1 MPVQN
6 TEIAAM
12 LDELADLL
20 EIEGANRFRV
30 RAYRNGARTV
40 AEHTRHM
47 SALVAAGEDLT
58 ALPGIGKEL
67 AAKIKEMVETGHL
80 SKLEEVKQ
88 RTPGSLVQLLKI
100 EGLGPKRVQ
109 TLYEELHITNLDEL
123 EAAAKQGRVRE
134 LHGFGAKTEEKILAD
149 LEQAREAEA
158 RTRLDVA
165 ESLIKPLVDYLREL
179 EGVTRVE
186 VAGSYR
192 RRKETVGDIDI
203 LAIGEDGASIIQ
215 HFVEHE
221 DINTVASQGETRST
235 VFLRSGLQVDLRVV
249 PKESYGAA
257 LQYFTGSKAHNVA
270 LRTLAVKQGYKINEY
285 GVFRDDERVAGESEA
300 EIYDLFDLA
309 YVEPEL
315 REDRGELQAAK
326 AGRLPQLLTI
336 DDIRGDLQMHTTG
349 SDGKAS
355 LEQMARAAQEMG
367 YEYIAITDHSA
378 YLGMVQGLDADALA
392 QQIDA
397 IDALNDRLEDFRVLK
412 SIEVDILE
420 DGALDLPDEILQRLD
435 LRICSIHSKFG
446 LSREQQTERILRAMD
461 NPNFNIL
468 AHPTGRRI
476 GERPPYAVDME
487 RVMSAALE
495 RGCYLEINAH
505 PERLDLHD
513 IYAKMAKE
521 MGLKLAIST
530 DAHSVNGLRNMRFGV
545 GQARRGWLEAEDVL
559 NTRSWSELQALLA
572 R

>member
-12 LDELADLL
+12 LDALADLL

-30 RAYRNGARTV
+30 RAYRKGARTV
-40 AEHTRHM
+40 AEHPRSM
-47 SALVAAGEDLT
+47 NALVSAEEDLT
-58 ALPGIGKEL
+58 VLPGIGKEL
-67 AAKIKEMVETGHL
+67 AAKIQEMVETGRL

-88 RTPGSLVQLLKI
+88 RTPGTLVQLLKI

-109 TLYEELHITNLDEL
+109 ALYEILNITNLDEL
-123 EAAAKQGRVRE
+123 EIAAKQNRIRE

-149 LEQAREAEA
+149 LAQAREAGE
-158 RTRLDVA
+158 RTRLDIA
-165 ESLIKPLVDYLREL
+165 ESLIEPLVDYLRGL
-179 EGVTRVE
+179 DGVARVE

-203 LAIGEDGASIIQ
+203 LVIGEDGAAIIQ

-221 DINTVASQGETRST
+221 DVNTVVSQGATRST
-235 VFLRSGLQVDLRVV
+235 VLLRSGLQVDLRVV

-257 LQYFTGSKAHNVA
+257 LQYFSGSKAHNVA
-270 LRTLAVKQGYKINEY
+270 LRTLAVRQGYKINEY
-285 GVFRDDERVAGESEA
+285 GVFRDDERVAGETEA
-300 EIYDLFDLA
+300 EIYGLFDLA
-309 YVEPEL
+309 YIEPEL
-315 REDRGELQAAK
+315 REDRGELNAA
-326 AGRLPQLLTI
+326 REEQLPQLLTVN
-336 DDIRGDLQMHTTG
+336 DIRGDLQMHTTG

-355 LEQMARAAQEMG
+355 LEEMARAAQDLG

-392 QQIDA
+392 RQIDE
-397 IDALNDRLEDFRVLK
+397 IDALNDRLDGFRVLK

-420 DGALDLPDEILQRLD
+420 DGFFDLPDEILQRLD

-446 LSREQQTERILRAMD
+446 LPREQQTERILRAMD
-461 NPNFNIL
+461 NPYFNIL

-487 RVMSAALE
+487 RVMAAAVE

-505 PERLDLHD
+505 PERLDLND
-513 IYAKMAKE
+513 VYAKMAKE

-530 DAHSVNGLRNMRFGV
+530 DAHNVNGLRHMRFGV
-545 GQARRGWLEAEDVL
+545 GQARRGWLEAGDVL
-559 NTRSWSELQALLA
+559 NTRPWAELKALLE

>member
-67 AAKIKEMVETGHL
+67 AAKIKEMIETGHL

-109 TLYEELHITNLDEL
+109 TLYKELHITNLDEL

-134 LHGFGAKTEEKILAD
+134 LRGFGAKTEEKILAD

-559 NTRSWSELQALLA
+559 NTRSWSELRALLA

>member
-6 TEIAAM
+6 TEIAAL

-40 AEHTRHM
+40 AEHPRHM
-47 SALVAAGEDLT
+47 SDLVAAGEDLT

-67 AAKIKEMVETGHL
+67 AAKIQEMVGTGRL

-109 TLYEELHITNLDEL
+109 ALYEELNVTNLDEL
-123 EAAAKQGRVRE
+123 EVAAKQGRIRE
-134 LHGFGAKTEEKILAD
+134 LHGFGGRTEEKILAD
-149 LEQAREAEA
+149 LAQAREAGQ
-158 RTRLDVA
+158 RTRLDIA
-165 ESLIKPLVDYLREL
+165 ESLIEPLVDHLRAL
-179 EGVTRVE
+179 ECVTRVE

-203 LAIGEDGASIIQ
+203 LAIGEDGGTIIR

-221 DINTVASQGETRST
+221 DVNAVVSQGETRST

-285 GVFRDDERVAGESEA
+285 GVFRDEERVAGETEA
-300 EIYDLFDLA
+300 EIYGLFDLA

-326 AGRLPQLLTI
+326 VGRLPRLLAI
-336 DDIRGDLQMHTTG
+336 DDIRGDLQMHTKG

-355 LEQMARAAQEMG
+355 LEEMARAAQALG
-367 YEYIAITDHSA
+367 YAYIAITDHSA
-378 YLGMVQGLDADALA
+378 YLGMVQGLDAEALA
-392 QQIDA
+392 RQIDA
-397 IDALNDRLEDFRVLK
+397 IDALNDRLEGFRVLK

-420 DGALDLPDEILQRLD
+420 DGSLDLPDAILQRLD
-435 LRICSIHSKFG
+435 LRICSIHSKFS
-446 LSREQQTERILRAMD
+446 LSQEKQTERIIRAMN

-487 RVMSAALE
+487 RVMTAALE

-505 PERLDLHD
+505 PERLDLND

-530 DAHSVNGLRNMRFGV
+530 DAHNVNGLHNMRFGV
-545 GQARRGWLEAEDVL
+545 GQARRGWLEPDDVL
-559 NTRSWSELQALLA
+559 NTYPWSELKALLA